1 MTARDKFN
9 GIQADY
15 WECTDAE
22 VLTHT
27 DPISALE
34 AVVEIHL
41 NRASPAEDQIREMGA
56 IPVEAYRKKAFSTSD
71 IDDAIDRAIDVV
83 VEGLEEDHGDPEGDR
98 PMFSIDV
105 LAQHRPAF
113 EAAVRGLAAVAKI
126 FQVELAQTVELT
138 PDETI
143 EILRVER
150 PEWFEPGF
158 ATVEGA
164 IDAAADTVRAA
175 LEAQAEPP
183 EAPH

>member
-9 GIQADY
+9 GIKAEF

-22 VLTHT
+22 TLIHT

-41 NRASPAEDQIREMGA
+41 DRASSVEEQIREMGA
-56 IPVEAYRKKAFSTSD
+56 IPVEAYNKKRFAESD
-71 IDDAIDRAIDVV
+71 LDDAIDRAIDVV
-83 VEGLEEDHGDPEGDR
+83 VEALEEDHGDPEGDR

-113 EAAVRGLAAVAKI
+113 EAAVRGLAAVAKLG
-126 FQVELAQTVELT
+126 QVELAQTVELT

-150 PEWFEPGF
+150 PEWFAPAF
-158 ATVEGA
+158 ATVQGA
-164 IDAAADTVRAA
+164 IDAAADTVREALASPPAA
-175 LEAQAEPP
+175 PP
-183 EAPH
+183 EEH